1 MCGMIL
7 WFIYFKDFSSGKTI
21 ISAIYLH
28 MQIFHLLKTRLVC
41 SLKTK
46 CVLNGYLGEISN
58 LLRFNCLALSIKI
71 CRELIVFQDT
81 QGRSS
86 VCLLEAMSKIEY
98 TGFQS
103 DHPAQEAVI
112 CSLTHPHPR
121 LMPAPFCSWN
131 PLIVSTVFFI
141 LIEDVYCE
149 NARFHLSETLF
160 LSHLS
165 GCSIARRSALS
176 IKCLF
181 LLQVL
186 AHCSRKA
193 EKQ

>member
-1 MCGMIL
+1 MQISETSQMCGMIL
-7 WFIYFKDFSSGKTI
+7 WFIYFKDYSSGKTI

-98 TGFQS
+98 TGLQS
-103 DHPAQEAVI
+103 DHPVQESSDLFPYTSTPKAHASPILLLESTHSIYCVFHPYWGCI
-112 CSLTHPHPR
+112 LQECTIPSLWNSVSLSSLWLLYCTQKCSQH
-121 LMPAPFCSWN
+121 
-131 PLIVSTVFFI
+131 
-141 LIEDVYCE
+141 
-149 NARFHLSETLF
+149 
-160 LSHLS
+160 
-165 GCSIARRSALS
+165 
-176 IKCLF
+176 
-181 LLQVL
+181 
-186 AHCSRKA
+186 
-193 EKQ
+193 